1 MIRRRAAAGMA
12 LVAAIFLIVALA
24 GLGAA
29 IASLSGVQHDTE
41 GKSVL
46 AAKAYWGAR
55 SGLEWGIQR
64 AIAAGSCALSTTFTL
79 SDPVLNGVSVKVECT
94 SDPFGGGSTVYR
106 LSSTA
111 TIGTL
116 GTPGYAER
124 RLSASVSNIP

>member
-12 LVAAIFLIVALA
+12 LVAVIFLIVALA

-64 AIAAGSCALSTTFTL
+64 AIAAGSCASSSAFTL
-79 SDPVLNGVSVKVECT
+79 SDPALNGVSVTVTCE
-94 SDPFGGGSTVYR
+94 PYLFGVGSTVYR
-106 LSSTA
+106 LSSRA

-124 RLSASVSNIP
+124 QLSASVSNIP